1 MKRIFLLD
9 TYYQDFISTLPR
21 PITGTYATELRKVLD
36 RGFGTADFYSHYLK
50 AEGWDCC
57 DSIANYELLQG
68 RWAMEY
74 RGWQS
79 GSLKAIAL
87 EQVAEFKPDCLFL
100 QDMSFFDAAT
110 LDGLSRKYLLAGQIS
125 CPMPKAENVSKLDVC
140 FTSFPHYV
148 DRIKAM
154 GVPAVEYLPL
164 AFDPRML
171 SEESPKKQFDI
182 SFVGGVGK
190 QSHWKAGTE
199 MLEAVARAFPDQ
211 LNCFIYGR
219 ENLAKDSPLHGVSG
233 PSVFGR
239 DMYAIYGRSKIV
251 VNRHGEVAAGYSN
264 NLRMYEATGM
274 GALLF
279 TEESKNLGDI
289 FPDDSV
295 VAYTPETLIGDLRK
309 TLGDHDRSEHTA
321 RRGQDETL
329 QRHTY
334 ANRMKVVSEVLT
346 HALEKVAA

>member
-9 TYYQDFISTLPR
+9 TYYPAFLDTLPR
-21 PITGTYATELRKVLD
+21 PITGNYVTELRKVLD

-50 AEGWDCC
+50 AEGWECC

-68 RWAMEY
+68 RWAMEHGLTHTDS
-74 RGWQS
+74 RF
-79 GSLKAIAL
+79 IAL
-87 EQVAEFKPDCLFL
+87 HQINELQPDVVFL
-100 QDMSFFDAAT
+100 QDVSFFNAAD
-110 LDGLSRKYLLAGQIS
+110 LEHLSSKYLLAAQIS

-154 GVPAVEYLPL
+154 GVPIVEYLPL

-190 QSHWKAGTE
+190 RSHWKAGTE
-199 MLEAVARAFPDQ
+199 MLERVAAEFKER
-211 LNCFIYGR
+211 FIWFGYGK
-219 ENLAKDSPLHGVSG
+219 ENLEKGSPLIPCYGGEAWGWQQYS
-233 PSVFGR
+233 
-239 DMYAIYGRSKIV
+239 IYGRSRCV
-251 VNRHGEVAAGYSN
+251 VNRHGEVAEGYSN
-264 NLRMYEATGM
+264 NLRMMEATGM

-279 TEESKNLGDI
+279 TEDSRNIRSLFPLNTVAEYSDLDELIRRLENALANWDSASGSAKLGQI
-289 FPDDSV
+289 W
-295 VAYTPETLIGDLRK
+295 
-309 TLGDHDRSEHTA
+309 
-321 RRGQDETL
+321 TL
-329 QRHTY
+329 QNHTY
-334 ANRMKVVSEVLT
+334 AHRMKVVSEVLT